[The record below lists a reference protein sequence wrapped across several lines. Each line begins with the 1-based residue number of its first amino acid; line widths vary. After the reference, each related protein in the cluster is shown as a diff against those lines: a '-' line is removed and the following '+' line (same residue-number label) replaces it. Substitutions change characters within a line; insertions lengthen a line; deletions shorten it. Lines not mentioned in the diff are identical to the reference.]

1 MKPPNTNTTNPNHKE
16 QQKSRFYARPSPAA
30 PPLRRVMRQRDK
42 LRQRCWQGRQHRCR
56 ERRSAAD
63 RAGGVEAEPGVDAA
77 EVKRVA
83 TIRQHPQH
91 LAFPV
96 MVETD
101 RAQRRL
107 PFDFSASASASI
119 PGGSASKGESGV
131 GVDDGLVEALAGE
144 VVGIVDLGDEEHAG
158 GDDATGAGSEIRR
171 VPAVEA
177 VVAEEEVDEKG
188 G

>member
-1 MKPPNTNTTNPNHKE
+1 
-16 QQKSRFYARPSPAA
+16 
-30 PPLRRVMRQRDK
+30 MRQRDE
-42 LRQRCWQGRQHRCR
+42 LRQRCWQGRRHRCG

-63 RAGGVEAEPGVDAA
+63 RAGGVEAEPGVDAS
-77 EVKRVA
+77 EVERVA
-83 TIRQHPQH
+83 TIRQHPQR

-119 PGGSASKGESGV
+119 SGGSASKGESGV
-131 GVDDGLVEALAGE
+131 GVDDGLVEAWARE
-144 VVGIVDLGDEEHAG
+144 VVGIVDLRDEEYAG
-158 GDDATGAGSEIRR
+158 GDDAAGAGAEIRR
-171 VPAVEA
+171 VPVVEA
-177 VVAEEEVDEKG
+177 VVAEEEVGEQG